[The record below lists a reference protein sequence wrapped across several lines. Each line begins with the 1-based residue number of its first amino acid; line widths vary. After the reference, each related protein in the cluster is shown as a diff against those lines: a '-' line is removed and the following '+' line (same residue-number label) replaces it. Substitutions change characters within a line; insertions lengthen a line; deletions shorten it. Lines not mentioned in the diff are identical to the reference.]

1 MSRVVKA
8 QHPISPSEESV
19 SGVRPYL
26 LPGQSGS
33 VECEKSGEVRVTR
46 WVRECGRSVGGRGV
60 TPGYLTDLF
69 KPSCDVGIWAH
80 L

>member
-46 WVRECGRSVGGRGV
+46 WVRVCGRGV
-60 TPGYLTDLF
+60 WEESAGATAT
-69 KPSCDVGIWAH
+69 KQEAACEQ
-80 L
+80 